1 MDDFFAIAS
10 FPLLQTAG
18 AQIAAVMADG
28 YLSTTMSTVGDGTYD
43 LVNTM
48 TTGDV
53 TTVDM
58 STGDTT
64 VGDATR
70 DEGEG
75 DLPAIFMC
83 AKCHLVMGD
92 SLSWAGSDERQN
104 HILLRS
110 VTSNVCVSKDP
121 LFAGKYR
128 KMGCVVRVLSC
139 VGCKCQVGI
148 MYLSTPPELD
158 HRRSLYSMDV
168 ANMDS
173 YVVGSTEQQR
183 AAVSSEKM
191 PVTME
196 TRDSVQKQLN
206 KVLTVALGQRL
217 DDIEKELSKTKL
229 TE

>member
-1 MDDFFAIAS
+1 
-10 FPLLQTAG
+10 
-18 AQIAAVMADG
+18 MADG
-28 YLSTTMSTVGDGTYD
+28 YLSTTTISTVGDGTYTLED
-43 LVNTM
+43 TM
-48 TTGDV
+48 TTAGDVTTGDV
-53 TTVDM
+53 TVR
-58 STGDTT
+58 
-64 VGDATR
+64 DATR
-70 DEGEG
+70 DAG

-83 AKCHLVMGD
+83 AKCHLVLGD
-92 SLSWAGSDERQN
+92 SLSWAGSDEHQN

-110 VTSNVCVSKDP
+110 VTSNVCVGKDP

-139 VGCKCQVGI
+139 VGCKCPVGI

-168 ANMDS
+168 ANIDS

-196 TRDSVQKQLN
+196 TRDGVQKQLD
-206 KVLTVALGQRL
+206 KMQVLTVALGQRL
-217 DDIEKELSKTKL
+217 DDIEKELHKNKSSQ
-229 TE
+229 